1 MMQYDL
7 SIIIPF
13 YNGNN
18 ELSKLLSA
26 LEIAIKQIDK
36 IKVEIIIVNDSPNCK
51 VNYQG
56 FERLNIKI
64 ITNHKNIGIHGS
76 RVNGILNSSG
86 KYIFMIDQDDLI
98 KENALV
104 SQFTKIKDNDMIIAN
119 GFDENPLNYGMIYHS
134 RKHQEKSQNLKYY
147 FKIGCM
153 IVSPGQCII
162 KKDAIAKEWLEYRV
176 KTNGADD
183 LLLWILMLKN
193 NCKIT
198 INYENLYIHTY
209 SGKNVSSDFDKMVI
223 SSNEVIE
230 FLYDKNFI
238 SENEKKT
245 YIRRLNMR
253 RFYESKSKIKK
264 FIAMLLYPDI
274 TWYLI
279 KMKLE

>member
-86 KYIFMIDQDDLI
+86 NYIFMIDQDDLI

-198 INYENLYIHTY
+198 INYENLYIYTY

-238 SENEKKT
+238 SESEKKT

-264 FIAMLLYPDI
+264 IIAMLLYPDI

>member
-1 MMQYDL
+1 MQYDL

-18 ELSKLLSA
+18 ELSKLL
-26 LEIAIKQIDK
+26 LNIQTAIKYASE

-51 VNYQG
+51 VNCHG
-56 FERLNIKI
+56 FESLNIKI
-64 ITNHKNIGIHGS
+64 ITNHKNMGIHSS
-76 RVNGILNSSG
+76 RVNGILNSNG

-98 KENALV
+98 KENTLV
-104 SQFTKIKDNDMIIAN
+104 SQFTKIKDNDMIVAN

-134 RKHQEKSQNLKYY
+134 KKHQEKSMNLKYY
-147 FKIGCM
+147 FKVGCM

-183 LLLWILMLKN
+183 LLLWIMMLKN

-198 INYENLYIHTY
+198 INNESLYIHTY
-209 SGKNVSSDFDKMVI
+209 SGKNVSSDFDKMVN
-223 SSNEVIE
+223 SSKEVIE
-230 FLYDKNFI
+230 FLYDKNFV
-238 SENEKKT
+238 SESEKKK

-253 RFYESKSKIKK
+253 RLYENKSKVKK
-264 FIAMLLYPDI
+264 ILAMLLYPDI
-274 TWYLI
+274 TYYLI